1 MAALLDP
8 ELPQKLQAQNTAYQG
23 DPSGSDWD
31 HVIDQINR
39 ADTEKAHGSKVP
51 LMVVLSGQLS
61 NHGTPSTTLNRAQS
75 RPIESGSPPRARLR
89 RLSTTAVEQIVSAYL
104 AGTTIRQISRD
115 LDMHRTTVDNCLKRA
130 GVKRPRQ
137 PVLSEADLQSAE
149 VAYRAG
155 DSWITIAK
163 RLDVDPATIGYHL
176 KRRGVPMRP
185 RRGGIRHTGTDR

>member
-1 MAALLDP
+1 M
-8 ELPQKLQAQNTAYQG
+8 QA
-23 DPSGSDWD
+23 SD
-31 HVIDQINR
+31 
-39 ADTEKAHGSKVP
+39 HGAGEVGFS
-51 LMVVLSGQLS
+51 LIGVVLSGQLS

-185 RRGGIRHTGTDR
+185 RRGGIHHTGTDR

>member
-1 MAALLDP
+1 M
-8 ELPQKLQAQNTAYQG
+8 LPKPHQ
-23 DPSGSDWD
+23 
-31 HVIDQINR
+31 
-39 ADTEKAHGSKVP
+39 TERSWKRSPKVGFT
-51 LMVVLSGQLS
+51 VVLSGQLS